1 MHISHTSSSNSRMAS
16 PMVFFGTRAPRL
28 SKNESSVMMRSARRL
43 ALFKFDGSSLNGV
56 PVSRAGLNIED
67 DAGFGESYR
76 SDTNG
81 LCAQPKQPN
90 RSKQRHN
97 TQTLSSKINPKSY
110 FNKSL
115 NHRSSTQNE
124 RKKQQERV

>member
-1 MHISHTSSSNSRMAS
+1 MAS